1 MTESLKTRLFSWWF
15 NFFPAYR
22 RTGGRITYIAGD
34 LHEIRVKLPL
44 NWKTRNYVGSLF
56 GGSMYGAIDPIYMIM
71 LIKLL
76 GPEYIVWDKAATIQ
90 FKKPGQKTLYAR
102 FVVCKEELEDV
113 RRRLTTEPS
122 LNRTYQVDLTD
133 SDGEVYASFEK
144 TLYMRRKEKT
154 KETKILE
161 E

>member
-1 MTESLKTRLFSWWF
+1 MTESLKTRLFRWWF

-102 FVVCKEELEDV
+102 FEISQEELVDV

-154 KETKILE
+154 KETK
-161 E
+161 

>member
-1 MTESLKTRLFSWWF
+1 MTESLKTRFFRWWF

-22 RTGGRITYIAGD
+22 RTGGRITHIAGD

-102 FVVCKEELEDV
+102 FEISKEELVDV

-154 KETKILE
+154 KETK
-161 E
+161 

>member
-1 MTESLKTRLFSWWF
+1 MAESLKTRFFRWWF

-22 RTGGRITYIAGD
+22 RTGGRIIYIAGD

-44 NWKTRNYVGSLF
+44 NWKTRNYVGSIF

-102 FVVCKEELEDV
+102 FVVSKEELGDV
-113 RRRLTTEPS
+113 HKRLSTGS
-122 LNRTYQVDLTD
+122 SINRTYQVDLTD

-154 KETKILE
+154 KETK
-161 E
+161 

>member
-1 MTESLKTRLFSWWF
+1 MAESFKSRLFRWWF

-34 LHEIRVKLPL
+34 LHEVRVKLPL

-76 GPEYIVWDKAATIQ
+76 GPEFVVWDKAATIH
-90 FKKPGQKTLYAR
+90 FKKPGRGTLFAH
-102 FVVCKEELEDV
+102 FLVEKEELEEI
-113 RRRLTTEPS
+113 RRQMQTENS
-122 LNRTYQVDLTD
+122 INRSYQVDLVD
-133 SDGEVYASFEK
+133 NNGVVCASFAK
-144 TLYMRRKEKT
+144 TLYIRNKNADAKRNK
-154 KETKILE
+154 
-161 E
+161 

>member
-1 MTESLKTRLFSWWF
+1 MTESWKTRLFRWSF

-44 NWKTRNYVGSLF
+44 NWKTRNYVGSIF

-71 LIKLL
+71 LMKLL
-76 GPEYIVWDKAATIQ
+76 GPEYIVWDKAATIH

-102 FVVCKEELEDV
+102 FVVSKEELGDV
-113 RRRLTTEPS
+113 HKRLSTEPS
-122 LNRTYQVDLTD
+122 INRTYQVDLTD
-133 SDGEVYASFEK
+133 TDGEVYASFEK
-144 TLYMRRKEKT
+144 TLYMRRKDKT
-154 KETKILE
+154 KETK
-161 E
+161 

>member
-1 MTESLKTRLFSWWF
+1 MPESFKSRRFRWWF

-22 RTGGRITYIAGD
+22 RTGGRITYISGD

-44 NWKTRNYVGSLF
+44 NWKTRNYVGSIF

-90 FKKPGQKTLYAR
+90 FKRPGQKTLYAR
-102 FVVCKEELEDV
+102 FVVSKEELGDV
-113 RRRLTTEPS
+113 HKRLSTEPCI
-122 LNRTYQVDLTD
+122 NRTYQVDLTD

-144 TLYMRRKEKT
+144 TLYMRRKDKT
-154 KETKILE
+154 KKTK
-161 E
+161 

>member
-1 MTESLKTRLFSWWF
+1 MVESLKTRLFRWWF

-76 GPEYIVWDKAATIQ
+76 GPEYLVWDKSATIQ
-90 FKKPGQKTLYAR
+90 FKKPGRKTLYAR
-102 FVVCKEELEDV
+102 FVVGPEELAEI
-113 RRRLTTEPS
+113 RRRLETEHS
-122 LNRTYQVDLTD
+122 INRMYQVELTD
-133 SDGEVYASFEK
+133 GEGDVCASFEK
-144 TLYMRRKEKT
+144 TLYMRRKDKT
-154 KETKILE
+154 KETK
-161 E
+161 

>member
-1 MTESLKTRLFSWWF
+1 MPESFKSRLFRWWF

-22 RTGGRITYIAGD
+22 RTSGRITYIAGD
-34 LHEIRVKLPL
+34 LYEIRVKLPL

-90 FKKPGQKTLYAR
+90 FKKPGQQTLYAR
-102 FVVCKEELEDV
+102 FVVSKEELEDV

-154 KETKILE
+154 KETK
-161 E
+161 

>member
-1 MTESLKTRLFSWWF
+1 MTESLKTRLFRWWF

-102 FVVCKEELEDV
+102 FEISQEELVDV

-144 TLYMRRKEKT
+144 TLYMRRKDKT
-154 KETKILE
+154 KETK
-161 E
+161 

>member
-1 MTESLKTRLFSWWF
+1 MAESLKTRLFRWWF

-44 NWKTRNYVGSLF
+44 NWKTRNYVGSIF

-71 LIKLL
+71 LMKLL

-90 FKKPGQKTLYAR
+90 FKKPGEKTLYAR
-102 FVVCKEELEDV
+102 FVVSKEELVDV

-133 SDGEVYASFEK
+133 SDDEVYASFEK
-144 TLYMRRKEKT
+144 TLYMRRKDKT
-154 KETKILE
+154 NETK
-161 E
+161 